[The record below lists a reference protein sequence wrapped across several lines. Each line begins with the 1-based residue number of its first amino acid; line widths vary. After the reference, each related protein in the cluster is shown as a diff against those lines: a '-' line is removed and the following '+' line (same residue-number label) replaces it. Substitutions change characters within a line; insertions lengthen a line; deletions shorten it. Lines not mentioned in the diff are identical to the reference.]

1 MEINYAFSDSIL
13 YSRTELITNDNLRYN
28 MVDFAKGNIFII
40 SVYDIAESY
49 SAQVSFFNT
58 REKAESVVRVN
69 TEKYNDIMSKFL
81 VNTYDDLQKEIRDGI
96 LKTINN
102 NTLNKI
108 TMEELILQYAICL
121 IS

>member
-81 VNTYDDLQKEIRDGI
+81 INTYDDLQKEIRDGI

-108 TMEELILQYAICL
+108 TMEELILQYA
-121 IS
+121 

>member
-28 MVDFAKGNIFII
+28 MVDFAKGKIFII
-40 SVYDIAESY
+40 SVYGIAESY

-58 REKAESVVRVN
+58 REKAESVVRIN

-108 TMEELILQYAICL
+108 TMEELILQYA
-121 IS
+121 

>member
-69 TEKYNDIMSKFL
+69 AEKYNDIMSKFL

-108 TMEELILQYAICL
+108 TMEELILQYA
-121 IS
+121 